1 MLPEV
6 EKKVEPIFKKWK
18 EDRIKEGYPEPFVE
32 KALERTRGWIEGF
45 SKLVDSRF
53 PDLVAR
59 VQEELVPEALEHS
72 ERWLRGLRGMIISAK
87 SEKLSEVV

>member
-32 KALERTRGWIEGF
+32 KALERARGWIEGY
-45 SKLVDSRF
+45 SKLVDTRF
-53 PDLVAR
+53 PELLSHI
-59 VQEELVPEALEHS
+59 QERLVPEALEHS

-87 SEKLSEVV
+87 SEKLSEII